1 MSFFSIFDS
10 FNEKMPISCNLAQNS
25 KSVTSLMEDRLG
37 SASLSLVYSP
47 TVLLII
53 DVSGDVSAMQTA
65 LL

>member
-1 MSFFSIFDS
+1 
-10 FNEKMPISCNLAQNS
+10 MPISCNLAQNN